1 MQKNRVLE
9 KLRQNKAVLVTTVT
23 PYASAKLTEMVGL
36 LDYDCVWIDM
46 EHQDYSYDQVFQM
59 ALGCRATGITPMI
72 RIRKGDYWTYSR
84 AFEAGATGIMV
95 PHCRTGA
102 EAAEIVKNS
111 HFYPK
116 GMRGLDCVEANADYG
131 LVPADEYVKHSLEE
145 NFVCVQ
151 IEDREA
157 VDNVD
162 EIAATEGVDILFV
175 GPADLSQSYGIPFQT
190 QSEVMQNAI
199 KRVAEAAAK
208 HGKAWG
214 LPVGSIEAAEK
225 YYEMGARFF
234 ACGAAIII
242 LQQGWKQIRSDFDEM
257 LNR

>member
-23 PYASAKLTEMVGL
+23 PYASAKLTEMIGL

-46 EHQDYSYDQVFQM
+46 EHQDYSYDQLFEM
-59 ALGCRATGITPMI
+59 ALGCRATGITPMA

-84 AFEAGATGIMV
+84 PFEAGATGIMV
-95 PHCRTGA
+95 PHCRSGA
-102 EAAEIVKNS
+102 EAAEIVKYS
-111 HFYPK
+111 RFHPY
-116 GMRGLDCVEANADYG
+116 GLRGLDGVEANADYG
-131 LVPADEYVKHSLEE
+131 LAPTDEYMAHSNRET
-145 NFVCVQ
+145 FVCVQ

-157 VDNVD
+157 VEDVD
-162 EIAATEGVDILFV
+162 AIAATEGIDILFV
-175 GPADLSQSYGIPFQT
+175 GPGDLSQSYGIPLQT
-190 QSEVMQNAI
+190 QSPVIQDAI
-199 KRVAEAAAK
+199 AKVAAVCAK

-225 YYEMGARFF
+225 YYAMGARFF

-242 LQQGWKQIRSDFDEM
+242 LQQGWQKIRRDFDEL